1 MKIAICGPICSGK
14 TYLSDYLSK
23 QYNLEKYSFG
33 DKVKDIAIDIFTM
46 HYKDRPLLQSISDK
60 MKEID
65 PDIWA
70 KYVVRKIKH
79 LDNIIIDDLRFVNEA
94 KYLQELGFTIIKLNI
109 DPNIQRN
116 RIMRK
121 YVQHYQK
128 HLNNLHHNSE
138 QDYNNIKVDYSLV
151 SNNHLFD
158 TVDVI
163 LMSYS

>member
-65 PDIWA
+65 KEIKYFLKKNMYNHKTVITNTNKGKKIIRNLFHLLRKNPKRYINKDIFKNENKERVIA
-70 KYVVRKIKH
+70 DFIAGMTDRFAINLYKKIK
-79 LDNIIIDDLRFVNEA
+79 
-94 KYLQELGFTIIKLNI
+94 
-109 DPNIQRN
+109 
-116 RIMRK
+116 
-121 YVQHYQK
+121 
-128 HLNNLHHNSE
+128 
-138 QDYNNIKVDYSLV
+138 
-151 SNNHLFD
+151 
-158 TVDVI
+158 
-163 LMSYS
+163 

>member
-23 QYNLEKYSFG
+23 HYNLEKYSFG
-33 DKVKDIAIDIFTM
+33 DKVKDIATDLYKM
-46 HYKDRPLLQSISDK
+46 DYKDRPLLQTISDK

-70 KYVVRKIKH
+70 KYIVRKIKNV
-79 LDNIIIDDLRFVNEA
+79 DNIIIDDLRFVNEA
-94 KYLQELGFTIIKLNI
+94 RYLQELGFTIIKLTI
-109 DPNIQRN
+109 DPDTQRD

-121 YVQHYQK
+121 YIQHYQI
-128 HLNNLHHNSE
+128 HLDNLQHNSE
-138 QDYNNIKVDYSLV
+138 QDYNNIKVDYTLE
-151 SNNHLFD
+151 SNHHILN
-158 TVDVI
+158 TIDVI